1 MASRIL
7 LACAALQFPQYR
19 VRPTMLQFI
28 ELLRRSTSWRVRLDV
43 LLPLQGEYSFF
54 DLTRSS
60 LRELTLR
67 EGAISL
73 LLPPPLL
80 PRRRPRLSARRPAVR
95 PLARP
100 QDRSP
105 RSGRV
110 DPVGHHPVLA
120 AEFDQLA
127 HQPVHESA
135 ADDQDPE
142 AEGCAGER
150 GCRVSG
156 SARRCS
162 CVPLSPFRF
171 SFCQL
176 VESHSLTFAHTHF
189 PAATHTQTRPYSAS
203 LPSSKRSRTKSR
215 RSSPPS

>member
-43 LLPLQGEYSFF
+43 LLPLQGEYSFSN
-54 DLTRSS
+54 LTRSS

-67 EGAISL
+67 EGKISL

-110 DPVGHHPVLA
+110 DPVGDHPVFA

-127 HQPVHESA
+127 HQPVHESVE
-135 ADDQDPE
+135 DDQDPE

-150 GCRVSG
+150 GCWVSG
-156 SARRCS
+156 SAGGGS
-162 CVPLSPFRF
+162 CVSLSP
-171 SFCQL
+171 SFL
-176 VESHSLTFAHTHF
+176 SADPRSLTYAHTHA
-189 PAATHTQTRPYSAS
+189 PAPTPSRQTRPCSAS
-203 LPSSKRSRTKSR
+203 LPSSKRSLTKSHP
-215 RSSPPS
+215 SSRPS